1 MARYRGVSGVSREC
15 VKRYRGVSGV
25 SRQIQKGYRGVGGVG
40 RQYFASNPVASGK
53 IRLYSYT
60 SSESGYDVEISDKS
74 IRHWSGDGYTAKFIL
89 ELYDSAGVPITF
101 EKLSDIQGIDT
112 VSWMVDTKMQVFS
125 SVTIQ
130 DSVFGINPQN
140 YETDDGVGFYAPEGW
155 FTITKSNFT
164 TKYITLYLRGSG
176 QRDLTFGDL
185 IINDE
190 VVPITYEP
198 IS

>member
-1 MARYRGVSGVSREC
+1 
-15 VKRYRGVSGV
+15 
-25 SRQIQKGYRGVGGVG
+25 
-40 RQYFASNPVASGK
+40 
-53 IRLYSYT
+53 
-60 SSESGYDVEISDKS
+60 
-74 IRHWSGDGYTAKFIL
+74 
-89 ELYDSAGVPITF
+89 
-101 EKLSDIQGIDT
+101 
-112 VSWMVDTKMQVFS
+112 MVDTKMQVFS

-185 IINDE
+185 VINDE
-190 VVPITYEP
+190 IVPIVYEP